1 MRNILKLLV
10 LIPLLVACSDY
21 FEPAIENNRSIDAM
35 YQEPAF
41 AQGLLGSAYI
51 LLPYQ
56 NAPAT
61 DLASDDA
68 VTNDFN
74 NAYLRMATGSWTA
87 STDAQSRWSGCRAA
101 IQYLNLFLQNSD
113 KVAWAKDPNRKTM
126 YNDRFKGE
134 AYALRALQL
143 FTLLKAHGGWTSS
156 GQLLGV
162 PIDTIPQTTSTNFNV
177 PRNTF
182 KECVQQ
188 IYKDMSRAMALL
200 PLDYT
205 DIANASGIPAKYQ
218 TMGVTKITD
227 YNDVF
232 GNIMRGRITGRIVEA
247 IKSQVALYAA
257 SPAFSAG
264 TNASYA
270 DAADYA
276 AVVIDRLP
284 NKVNDLPANGNTW
297 YTNTSDIDAIA
308 SGSNPSEII
317 WRSDVGSNLDL
328 EKDNFPPSLFGKG
341 RVNPSQN
348 LVDAFPALNGYPISD
363 SNSGYAATN
372 PYANRD
378 PRLAKYIVV
387 NEGTQGPSSTKII
400 SGTYNTSNNDVLNK
414 QSGASTRTG
423 YYLRKLLRA
432 DCNPDPSKNTGQKH
446 YTARIR
452 YTEIFLNYAEAA
464 NEAYG
469 PTGTGSHSYSAYDV
483 IKKIRQRAGITGGD
497 AYLESIKSD
506 KAKMR
511 DLIRNERR
519 IEMCFENQR
528 FYDLRRWKVPTA
540 NLNETVKGMQVDKL
554 SDGTLKYTPINV
566 EARNYKDYMY
576 FGPIPYSEIRKFN
589 SLEQNAGW

>member
-10 LIPLLVACSDY
+10 LIPLLVACTDF

-35 YQEPAF
+35 YQEPSF
-41 AQGLLGSAYI
+41 AQGLLGSAYT

-87 STDAQSRWSGCRAA
+87 STDPQSRWSASRAA
-101 IQYLNLFLQNSD
+101 IQYLNLFLQNTD

-143 FTLLKAHGGWTSS
+143 FTLLKTHGGWTSS

-162 PIDTIPQTTSTNFNV
+162 PIDTIPQTATSNFNV

-182 KECVQQ
+182 KECLQQ
-188 IYKDMSRAMALL
+188 IYKDIARAKALL
-200 PLDYT
+200 PLDYADIT
-205 DIANASGIPAKYQ
+205 DVNAIPAKYQ

-227 YNDVF
+227 YNDAF
-232 GNIMRGRITGRIVEA
+232 GTILRGRISGRIVEA
-247 IKSQVALYAA
+247 IKSQVALLAA
-257 SPAFSAG
+257 SPAFGAG
-264 TNASYA
+264 TYA
-270 DAADYA
+270 DAADAA

-284 NKVNDLPANGNTW
+284 NKVNDLSANGNTW
-297 YTNTSDIDAIA
+297 YTNTTDIDAIK

-363 SNSGYAATN
+363 SNSGYAASN

-387 NEGTQGPSSTKII
+387 NEGTQGSSSTKII
-400 SGTYNTSNNDVLNK
+400 SGTYNTSNNDALNK

-423 YYLRKLLRA
+423 YYLRKLLRS

-506 KAKMR
+506 KDKMR
-511 DLIRNERR
+511 ELIRNERR
-519 IEMCFENQR
+519 IELCFENKR

>member
-10 LIPLLVACSDY
+10 LIPLLVACTDF

-35 YQEPAF
+35 YQEPSF
-41 AQGLLGSAYI
+41 AQGLLGSAYT

-61 DLASDDA
+61 DLATDDA

-74 NAYLRMATGSWTA
+74 NGYLRMATGSWTA
-87 STDAQSRWSGCRAA
+87 SSDPQSRWSASRAA
-101 IQYLNLFLQNSD
+101 IQYLNLFLQNTD
-113 KVAWAKDPNRKTM
+113 KVAWSKDANRKTM

-143 FTLLKAHGGWTSS
+143 FTLLKTHGGWTSS
-156 GQLLGV
+156 NQLMGV
-162 PIDTIPQTTSTNFNV
+162 PIDTIPQTATSNFNV

-182 KECVQQ
+182 KECLQQ
-188 IYKDMSRAMALL
+188 IYKDIARAKALL
-200 PLDYT
+200 PLDYADIT
-205 DIANASGIPAKYQ
+205 DVSAIPAKYQ
-218 TMGVTKITD
+218 AVGVTKITD
-227 YNDVF
+227 YNDAF
-232 GNIMRGRITGRIVEA
+232 GKILSGRISGRIVEA
-247 IKSQVALYAA
+247 IKAQVALYAA

-276 AVVIDRLP
+276 AAVIDRLP
-284 NKVNDLPANGNTW
+284 NKVNDLPTNGNTW
-297 YTNTSDIDAIA
+297 YTNTTDIDAIA

-363 SNSGYAATN
+363 ATSGYAASN

-400 SGTYNTSNNDVLNK
+400 SGTYNTSNNDALNK

-423 YYLRKLLRA
+423 YYLRKLLRS

-464 NEAYG
+464 NEVYG

-483 IKKIRQRAGITGGD
+483 IKKIRARAGITGGD
-497 AYLESIKSD
+497 AYLESIKGD
-506 KAKMR
+506 KDKMR
-511 DLIRNERR
+511 ELIRNERR

-528 FYDLRRWKVPTA
+528 FYDVRRWKVPVA
-540 NLNETVKGMQVDKL
+540 NLNEMVKGMQVDKL
-554 SDGTLKYTPINV
+554 SDGTLKYSPINV

-589 SLEQNAGW
+589 LLEQNAGW